1 MTITFSFENPRECT
15 EVQEFF
21 YNNRVING
29 NPLFNRSPQK
39 FDIDLKGCM
48 TSSFQI
54 ENHFLRDGFPN
65 QYFGESKFEIIADW
79 FKIKNNNEE

>member
-1 MTITFSFENPRECT
+1 MTITFSFDNLRECA

-21 YNNRVING
+21 YNNRVINSG
-29 NPLFNRSPQK
+29 LLVNRPHQK

-54 ENHFLRDGFPN
+54 ENDFLKNGL
-65 QYFGESKFEIIADW
+65 QIMGKSKFEIIADW